1 MANFAQQHNSM
12 AEQIPAEQFLKKS
25 EQIPIIDV
33 RSPAEYE
40 LGHIP
45 GAINLP
51 IFDNEERAKVGTR
64 YKQAGRDFAIQLGL
78 EFVGP
83 KLAEFSKQA
92 RKIAKS
98 NQLLVHCWRG
108 GMRSQNMAWLFELI
122 GIKVEVLRAGYKGYR
137 AYIREQ
143 LGADIPIIILGG
155 STGSG
160 KTDILKELELL
171 GEQFID
177 LEGIAHHKGSAFGA
191 IGEKDQPSNEQF
203 ENNLAK
209 EWLKLDFNR
218 AVWLE
223 DESITM
229 GKCGIPFA
237 LYKRM
242 RDARVIKVDIPKKVR
257 EERLVKEYANG
268 DTEGLRN
275 ALERISK
282 KLGGLRAKQ
291 AFDALEA
298 KDFITVADISLQYY
312 DKAYSFG
319 IAKRDQ
325 KKIIEIPI
333 EEDHPVETAKRILKL
348 IQNKD

>member
-1 MANFAQQHNSM
+1 MAN
-12 AEQIPAEQFLKKS
+12 QIQAEQFLKRS
-25 EQIPIIDV
+25 EQTPIIDV
-33 RSPAEYE
+33 RSPAEFE

-78 EFVGP
+78 EYVGP

-92 RKIAKS
+92 RKMAKN

-122 GIKVEVLRAGYKGYR
+122 GIKVEVLKDGYKGYR

-143 LGADIPIIILGG
+143 LGAEIPIIILGG

-177 LEGIAHHKGSAFGA
+177 LEGLAHHKGSAFGA
-191 IGEKDQPSNEQF
+191 IGEEEQPSNEQF
-203 ENNLAK
+203 ENNLALG
-209 EWLKLDFNR
+209 WMKLDVNR
-218 AVWLE
+218 HVWLE

-229 GKCGIPFA
+229 GKCGIPFT
-237 LYKRM
+237 LFKRM
-242 RDARVIKVDIPKKVR
+242 REARVIKIDIPKKVR

-268 DTEGLRN
+268 DMEGLRN
-275 ALERISK
+275 ALERINK
-282 KLGGLRAKQ
+282 KLGGLRAQQ
-291 AFDALEA
+291 AFKALEEG
-298 KDFITVADISLQYY
+298 DFMTVADISLQYY
-312 DKAYSFG
+312 DKAYGFG

-325 KKIIEIPI
+325 KKMIEVPI
-333 EEDHPVETAKRILKL
+333 SKDDPVKTAKILIDL
-348 IQNKD
+348 VREDLLNN